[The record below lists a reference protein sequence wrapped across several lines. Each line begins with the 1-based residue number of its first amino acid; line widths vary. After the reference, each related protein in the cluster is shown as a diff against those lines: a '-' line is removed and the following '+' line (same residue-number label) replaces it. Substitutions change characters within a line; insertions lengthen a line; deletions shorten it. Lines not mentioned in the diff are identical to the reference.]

1 MEPRKLDK
9 IIHERVRLGI
19 MSVLSVRGKL
29 TFNEL
34 KALLKVTDGNLS
46 VHAAILE
53 KNGLISIIKDFEGK
67 KPRTTFKI
75 TKKGKEQFVIYVAE
89 MEKMLSGTAEIE

>member
-1 MEPRKLDK
+1 MEPKKLNK

-46 VHAAILE
+46 VHGAILE
-53 KNGLISIIKDFEGK
+53 KNGLVKIVKDFDGK
-67 KPRTTFKI
+67 KPRTTFFI
-75 TKKGKEQFVIYVAE
+75 TEKGKVQFISYVEE
-89 MEKMLSGTAEIE
+89 MEKMLSGYLEKK

>member
-34 KALLKVTDGNLS
+34 KVLLKVTDGNLS
-46 VHAAILE
+46 VHATILE
-53 KNGLISIIKDFEGK
+53 KNGLISIIKDFDGK

-75 TKKGKEQFVIYVAE
+75 TKKGKEQFVRYVAE

>member
-19 MSVLSVRGKL
+19 MSVLSVRGGL

-34 KALLKVTDGNLS
+34 KVLLKVTDGNLS

-53 KNGLISIIKDFEGK
+53 KNGLISIIKDFDGK

-75 TKKGKEQFVIYVAE
+75 TKKGKEQFVLYVAE